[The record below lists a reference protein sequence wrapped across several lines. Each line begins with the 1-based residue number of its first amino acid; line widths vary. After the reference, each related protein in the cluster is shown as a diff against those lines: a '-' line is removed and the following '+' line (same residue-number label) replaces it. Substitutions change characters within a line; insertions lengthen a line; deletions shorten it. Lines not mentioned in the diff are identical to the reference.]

1 MTQAAAV
8 VVRRQIAVEAPIEK
22 AFAVFTEQFGDF
34 KPPEHNLLA
43 VPIAQTVFEPRVG
56 GHIYDRGTDGS
67 ECRWARVLVYEPP
80 QRVVFSWDI
89 GPTWQLETEPDSTS
103 EVEVRFIAE
112 SPQRTRVELE
122 HRNIDRH
129 GPGWEAVREGVGHD
143 QGWPLYLD
151 RYAAL
156 VGVVDQAQGSKL

>member
-1 MTQAAAV
+1 MTQAAAA

-22 AFAVFTEQFGDF
+22 AFAVFTERFGDF
-34 KPPEHNLLA
+34 KPREHNLLA
-43 VPIAQTVFEPRVG
+43 APIAETVFEPRVG

-67 ECRWARVLVYEPP
+67 ECRWARVLAYDPP
-80 QRVVFSWDI
+80 DRVVFSWDI
-89 GPTWQLETEPDSTS
+89 GPSWQLETEPENTS

-112 SPQRTRVELE
+112 NPQRTRIELE
-122 HRNIDRH
+122 HRNLDRH
-129 GPGWEAVREGVGHD
+129 GPGWEAVRDGVGHD

-156 VGVVDQAQGSKL
+156 FAVDN